1 LKTKKEKN
9 GLSVGATKNTDSKH
23 FFSHSNRSHR
33 SFITLEKRIGHVQCW
48 TSNSFLKEKKKKER
62 RLILRGE
69 ERLEEDKRR
78 MITREKMD
86 LQMPSRKLLQG
97 KGWHDIKMRVIL
109 ESSFCNSY
117 FSLVDGGKKN

>member
-69 ERLEEDKRR
+69 ERRG
-78 MITREKMD
+78 
-86 LQMPSRKLLQG
+86 S
-97 KGWHDIKMRVIL
+97 
-109 ESSFCNSY
+109 
-117 FSLVDGGKKN
+117 KKTSDE